1 MTVFGWDASDYD
13 WSRGSMN
20 IAAAAADGI
29 VFFTHKATEGTRTVH
44 AYYQR
49 ALNEARAAGI
59 EFLGAYIVV
68 RTPGN
73 GGNGSVRD
81 QVEFFLTRLDLQTPW
96 WRSHPGFFLQ
106 VDLEHWS
113 NSSGFVYDAVA
124 PTYGIEACDLLHGTD
139 KWVVLYAPKWAYGD
153 SIGGDVPL
161 WSSAYGKNP
170 AARYRDAY
178 PGDGGAGWQKYSGR
192 VPVFWQYGSRLT
204 IGSQP
209 TCDANAYRG
218 TLDELRTLIGSRPA
232 TTMAALDLITTA
244 TQGDCDMVSG
254 ELNEGSKR
262 TMIGLDDVN
271 SGLAKNGE
279 AWLSFVTDPA
289 LLAEKGVDQ
298 VRLRVAVTDGK
309 GWNVPVLTLGTGATK
324 PDGSKVPGWRQSIQ
338 LATGINGVRV
348 DRLDLAAPDDPR
360 GQVEVGY
367 CVMYGPKKP

>member
-20 IAAAAADGI
+20 IAAAAAEGI

-81 QVEFFLTRLDLQTPW
+81 QVEFFLTRLDSQTPW

-161 WSSAYGKNP
+161 WSSAYGTNP

-192 VPVFWQYGSRLT
+192 EPVFWQYGSRLT

-218 TLDELRTLIGSRPA
+218 TLDELRALITGKEPDMDANQARQLDDIWNRLINTGWGGQSSFGRKNVDGSPA
-232 TTMAALDLITTA
+232 TNFSQAIEGAVQAILTGDGKHAPINTATVEHSLASLGAAVKAVQADLNLLQQGGVNLDL
-244 TQGDCDMVSG
+244 
-254 ELNEGSKR
+254 
-262 TMIGLDDVN
+262 
-271 SGLAKNGE
+271 
-279 AWLSFVTDPA
+279 
-289 LLAEKGVDQ
+289 
-298 VRLRVAVTDGK
+298 
-309 GWNVPVLTLGTGATK
+309 
-324 PDGSKVPGWRQSIQ
+324 
-338 LATGINGVRV
+338 
-348 DRLDLAAPDDPR
+348 LAAKIAPLLPAPPTAA
-360 GQVEVGY
+360 EVAEEIAKRLGN
-367 CVMYGPKKP
+367 G